1 MAGVQEVYAKHF
13 QPQKTP
19 TNWEVW
25 SWFFMRISG
34 LLLVF
39 LLLGHMAIMHVFGGG
54 VDRID
59 FDFVAARWDGF
70 FWRTYDW
77 MLLFLALL
85 HGGNGA
91 RIMIEDYFRK
101 DGLRVFLKA
110 GLYAVTFILFTIGT
124 FVILTFEVTQMPGG
138 G

>member
-13 QPQKTP
+13 RADETP

-77 MLLFLALL
+77 MLLALALL

-110 GLYAVTFILFTIGT
+110 GLYAVTFILFTVGT
-124 FVILTFEVTQMPGG
+124 FVILTFEVSQMPGG

>member
-13 QPQKTP
+13 RAQKTP

-77 MLLFLALL
+77 MLLTLALL

-110 GLYAVTFILFTIGT
+110 GLYAATFVLFTIGT
-124 FVILTFEVTQMPGG
+124 FVILTFEVSQMPGG

>member
-1 MAGVQEVYAKHF
+1 MAKVQDVYSKHF
-13 QPQKTP
+13 RAAQSPSG
-19 TNWEVW
+19 WEVW

-54 VDRID
+54 VDRIN

-70 FWRTYDW
+70 FWRTFDW
-77 MLLFLALL
+77 MLLALALL

-91 RIMIEDYFRK
+91 RIVIEDYIRK

-110 GLYAVTFILFTIGT
+110 GLYATVFIFFTIGT
-124 FVILTFEVTQMPGG
+124 FVILTFDASQMPGG

>member
-13 QPQKTP
+13 QPDETP

-124 FVILTFEVTQMPGG
+124 FVILTFEVSQMPGG